1 MPSVPGRG
9 RTWRGAGSF
18 ECSILAAPTS
28 PFLTMKLRI
37 AAALLFIAAG
47 LQAAQPNFSPQ
58 DVFALAYASD
68 PQVSPDGSFVVY
80 THNFMDIMEDRRR
93 SNLWRMDIDGE
104 NARPLT
110 TGAVNDRGARI
121 APDNQRVAYL
131 SSDGR
136 GVQIFVRWIDSGETL
151 QLTRLDRAPR
161 SLAWSPDGKWLA
173 FALLVPSKPPV
184 MGKLPEKP
192 RGANWAEPPV
202 VVERAVFRIDGAGV
216 LPHGHT
222 HVFVVSAQGG
232 APRQLTS
239 GDYNQGGS
247 IAWSSDSQSIYFTG
261 NRHEDAEL
269 KPSNTE
275 IYRVGM
281 DGGEIVALTDREGPD
296 NLVSVSPHGGMLA
309 WTGYDDRMRSYQI
322 TRMYTMNSDGSERR
336 ELLPELDRDVSR
348 PRWSADGKGLYFAYD
363 DQGLTKLAYADLR
376 GNLTEISSELGGL
389 ALTRPY
395 TGAQFSVGGG
405 NAYAITRGDA
415 LSPAD
420 IAAGRGLAAPKR
432 LTRLNANLLDYR
444 ELGKVEEFRFKSKF
458 DGQEIHTWV
467 VWPPGFDASRKYP
480 LLLEI
485 HGGPHA
491 AYGPHF
497 SVEVQLYA
505 AAGYVVVYANPRGST
520 SYGDEFGSYIHHNYP
535 SEDYDDLMSVVDA
548 VIDRGV
554 IDSDQLYVT
563 GGSGGGVLTAWIVGK
578 TDRFR
583 AAVVAKPV
591 INWISFALSAD
602 LALMFSQY
610 WFPAMPW
617 EDPMGYWK
625 RSPLSLAGNVTT
637 PTMLLTGEQD
647 WRTPMWESEQY
658 YQALKLQGVETALVR
673 IPGASHSIAARPS
686 QLAAKVS
693 AVLEWFD
700 RHSGKENEE

>member
-1 MPSVPGRG
+1 MPSFPGGARG
-9 RTWRGAGSF
+9 MAQGPLNVLSLRPPA
-18 ECSILAAPTS
+18 S

-37 AAALLFIAAG
+37 AAALLLVASG

-68 PQVSPDGSFVVY
+68 PQVSPDGLFLIY

-93 SNLWRMDIDGE
+93 SNLWRMDIDGG

-131 SSDGR
+131 SSDGT

-161 SLAWSPDGKWLA
+161 GLAWSPDGKWLA
-173 FALLVPSKPPV
+173 FALLTPSKPPV
-184 MGKLPEKP
+184 MGKLPDKP
-192 RGANWAEPPV
+192 RGANWAEPSV
-202 VVERAVFRIDGAGV
+202 VVERAVFRMDGAGA

-239 GDYNQGGS
+239 GDYNHRGS
-247 IAWSSDSQSIYFTG
+247 IAWSPDGQNIYFTG
-261 NRHEDAEL
+261 NRHDDAEL

-296 NLVSVSPHGGMLA
+296 NFVSVSPDGGMLA

-322 TRMYTMNSDGSERR
+322 TRLYTMNSDGSERR

-348 PRWSADGKGLYFAYD
+348 PRWSADGKGLYIAYD
-363 DQGLTKLAYADLR
+363 DQGLTKLAYVDLR
-376 GNLTEISSELGGL
+376 GNLTEISSQLGGL

-420 IAAGRGLAAPKR
+420 IAAGRGLAEPKR

-444 ELGKVEEFRFKSKF
+444 QLGKVEEFRFKSNF
-458 DGQEIHTWV
+458 DDEEIHTWV
-467 VWPPGFDASRKYP
+467 VWPPGFDASKKYP

-520 SYGDEFGSYIHHNYP
+520 SYGEEFGSYIHHNYP

-554 IDSDQLYVT
+554 IDSEQLYVT

-700 RHSGKENEE
+700 RHSGKESEE

>member
-1 MPSVPGRG
+1 MPSFPGRG

-363 DQGLTKLAYADLR
+363 DQGLTRLAYVNLR
-376 GNLTEISSELGGL
+376 GKLTEISSELGGL

-415 LSPAD
+415 LSPSD

>member
-1 MPSVPGRG
+1 
-9 RTWRGAGSF
+9 
-18 ECSILAAPTS
+18 
-28 PFLTMKLRI
+28 MKLRI
-37 AAALLFIAAG
+37 AAALLFFASN
-47 LQAAQPNFSPQ
+47 LSAAQPDFSPE

-93 SNLWRMDIDGE
+93 SNLWRIDLDGG

-121 APDNQRVAYL
+121 APDNERVAYL
-131 SSDGR
+131 SRDGT

-151 QLTRLDRAPR
+151 QVTRLDRSPR
-161 SLAWSPDGKWLA
+161 GLAWSPDGKWLA
-173 FALLVPSKPPV
+173 FAMLAPSKPPV
-184 MGKLPEKP
+184 MGQLPDKP
-192 RGANWAEPPV
+192 SGANWAKPPIV
-202 VVERAVFRIDGAGV
+202 VQRAVFRMDGAGP
-216 LPHGHT
+216 LPHGYT

-239 GDYNQGGS
+239 GDYSHGGS
-247 IAWSSDSQSIYFTG
+247 IAWSPDSQSIYFAG
-261 NRHEDAEL
+261 NRHDDAEL
-269 KPSNTE
+269 NPSNTE
-275 IYRVGM
+275 IYRVGIG
-281 DGGEIVALTDREGPD
+281 GGEIAALTDRNGPG
-296 NLVSVSPHGGMLA
+296 NFVSVSPDGRMLA
-309 WTGYDDRMRSYQI
+309 WTGYDDRIRSYQI
-322 TRMYTMNSDGSERR
+322 TRLYTMNTDGSQRR

-348 PRWSADGKGLYFAYD
+348 PQWSADGKGLYFAYD

-376 GNLTEISSELGGL
+376 GKLTQISSELGGL

-415 LSPAD
+415 LSPSD
-420 IAAGRGLAAPKR
+420 IAAGRGLDEPKR
-432 LTRLNANLLDYR
+432 LTWLNANLLDYR
-444 ELGKVEEFRFKSKF
+444 ELGKVEEFRFKSNY
-458 DGQEIHTWV
+458 DGKEIHTWV
-467 VWPPGFDASRKYP
+467 VWPPGFDASKKYP

-497 SVEVQLYA
+497 SVEVQLYS

-520 SYGDEFGSYIHHNYP
+520 SYGEEFGSYIHHNYP

-548 VIDRGV
+548 VIDRGG

-578 TDRFR
+578 TQRFR

-602 LALMFSQY
+602 LALMFSKY

-617 EDPMGYWK
+617 DDPMGYWE
-625 RSPLSLAGNVTT
+625 RSPLSLVGEVTT
-637 PTMLLTGEQD
+637 PTMLLTGEED

-658 YQALKLQGVETALVR
+658 YQALKLRGVDTALVR

-686 QLAAKVS
+686 QLLAKVS

-700 RHSGKENEE
+700 RHSGKEGEE

>member
-1 MPSVPGRG
+1 MPSFPGRA

-37 AAALLFIAAG
+37 ASALLFIASG

-309 WTGYDDRMRSYQI
+309 WTGYDERMRSYQI
-322 TRMYTMNSDGSERR
+322 TRLYTMNSDGSERR

-363 DQGLTKLAYADLR
+363 DQGLTKLAYVDLR
-376 GNLTEISSELGGL
+376 GKLTEISSELGGL

-415 LSPAD
+415 LSPSD

-432 LTRLNANLLDYR
+432 LTWLNANLLDYR

>member
-1 MPSVPGRG
+1 
-9 RTWRGAGSF
+9 
-18 ECSILAAPTS
+18 
-28 PFLTMKLRI
+28 MKLRI
-37 AAALLFIAAG
+37 ALVLLLAAPVLHAAHPS
-47 LQAAQPNFSPQ
+47 LAPE
-58 DVFALAYASD
+58 DVFSLAYAGD

-80 THNFMDIMEDRRR
+80 TRNFMDIMEDRRR
-93 SNLWRMDIDGE
+93 SNLWRIDIDGN

-121 APDNQRVAYL
+121 APDNKRVAYL
-131 SSDGR
+131 ASDGR

-173 FALLVPSKPPV
+173 FALLAPSKPPV
-184 MGKLPEKP
+184 MGKLPDKP

-202 VVERAVFRIDGAGV
+202 VVERAVFRMDGAGP
-216 LPHGHT
+216 LPYGFN

-239 GDYNQGGS
+239 GDYNHGGS
-247 IAWSSDSQSIYFTG
+247 IGWSADSRSLYFTG

-269 KPSNTE
+269 NPSNSE
-275 IYRVGM
+275 IYRVGL
-281 DGGEIVALTDREGPD
+281 DGGEIAAITDREGPD
-296 NLVSVSPHGGMLA
+296 NSVDVSPDGGMLA
-309 WTGYDDRMRSYQI
+309 WTGYDDRVRSYQI
-322 TRMYTMNSDGSERR
+322 TRLYVMNADGSGYR
-336 ELLPELDRDVSR
+336 ELLGDLDRDVSR

-363 DQGLTKLAYADLR
+363 DEGLTKLAYVELK
-376 GNLTEISSELGGL
+376 GKLTEVSSELGGL

-395 TGAQFSVGGG
+395 LGAQFSVGGG
-405 NAYAITRGDA
+405 NTYAITRGDA
-415 LSPAD
+415 FTPSD
-420 IAAGRGLAAPKR
+420 IAAGRGLQAPRR

-444 ELGKVEEFRFKSKF
+444 ELGRVEEFRFPSNY
-458 DGQEIHTWV
+458 DGEEIHTWV
-467 VWPPGFDASRKYP
+467 VWPPGFDPSKKYP

-520 SYGDEFGSYIHHNYP
+520 SYGEAFGSYIHHNYP

-554 IDSDQLYVT
+554 IDPDQLYVT

-578 TDRFR
+578 TQRFR
-583 AAVVAKPV
+583 AAVAAKPV

-602 LALMFSQY
+602 FAPMFSKY

-617 EDPMGYWK
+617 DDPMGYWE
-625 RSPLSLAGNVTT
+625 RSPLSLAGQVTT
-637 PTMLLTGEQD
+637 PTMLLTGEED

-658 YQALKLQGVETALVR
+658 YQALKLRGVDTALVR

-686 QLAAKVS
+686 QLLAKVS

-700 RHSGKENEE
+700 RHSGKEEEE

>member
-1 MPSVPGRG
+1 
-9 RTWRGAGSF
+9 
-18 ECSILAAPTS
+18 
-28 PFLTMKLRI
+28 MKLRI
-37 AAALLFIAAG
+37 ALVLLLAAPVLHAAHPS
-47 LQAAQPNFSPQ
+47 LAPE
-58 DVFALAYASD
+58 DVFSLAYASD

-93 SNLWRMDIDGE
+93 SNLWRIDIDGN

-121 APDNQRVAYL
+121 APDNKRVAYL
-131 SSDGR
+131 ASDGR

-151 QLTRLDRAPR
+151 QVTRLDRAPR
-161 SLAWSPDGKWLA
+161 SLSWSPDGNWLA
-173 FALLVPSKPPV
+173 FALLAPSQPPV
-184 MGKLPEKP
+184 MGKLPAKP
-192 RGANWAEPPV
+192 RGANWAKPPV
-202 VVERAVFRIDGAGV
+202 VVERAVFRMDGAGP
-216 LPHGHT
+216 LPYGFN

-239 GDYNQGGS
+239 GDYNHGGS
-247 IAWSSDSQSIYFTG
+247 IGWSADSRSLYFTG
-261 NRHEDAEL
+261 NRHGDAEL
-269 KPSNTE
+269 NPSNSE
-275 IYRVGM
+275 IYRVGL
-281 DGGEIVALTDREGPD
+281 DGGEIEAITDREGPD
-296 NLVSVSPHGGMLA
+296 NSVDVSPDGGMLA
-309 WTGYDDRMRSYQI
+309 WTGYDDRVRSYQI
-322 TRMYTMNSDGSERR
+322 TRLYVMNANRSGYR
-336 ELLPELDRDVSR
+336 ELLPDLDRDVSR

-363 DQGLTKLAYADLR
+363 DEGLTKLAYVELK
-376 GNLTEISSELGGL
+376 GKLTEVSSEMGGL

-395 TGAQFSVGGG
+395 LGAQFSVGGG
-405 NAYAITRGDA
+405 NTYAITRGDA
-415 LSPAD
+415 FTPSD
-420 IAAGRGLAAPKR
+420 IAAGRGLQAPRR

-444 ELGKVEEFRFKSKF
+444 ELGRVEEFRFPSNY
-458 DGQEIHTWV
+458 DGEEIHTWV
-467 VWPPGFDASRKYP
+467 VWPPGFDPSKKYP

-520 SYGDEFGSYIHHNYP
+520 SYGEAFGSYIHHNYP

-554 IDSDQLYVT
+554 IDPDQLYVT

-578 TDRFR
+578 TQRFR
-583 AAVVAKPV
+583 AAVAAKPV

-602 LALMFSQY
+602 FAPMFSKY

-617 EDPMGYWK
+617 DDPMGYWE
-625 RSPLSLAGNVTT
+625 RSPLSLAGQVTT
-637 PTMLLTGEQD
+637 PTMLLTGEED

-658 YQALKLQGVETALVR
+658 YQALKLRGVDTALVR

-686 QLAAKVS
+686 QLLAKVS

-700 RHSGKENEE
+700 RHSGKEEEE